1 MTIGIVGIKCGM
13 TRVFD
18 SSGESIPVTVVH
30 AEPNKITQRKTVEND
45 RYEAVQVGHGERVSQ
60 SEKRRQNKPLGGHL
74 AKSKAMQITGL
85 TEFRLDRYAVDA
97 TNVEH
102 DLGVELSVD
111 QFFKGQFVDVTGTS
125 KGKGFAGVIK
135 RWNFQRQDMTHGNS
149 LSHRTAGAIG
159 QCQTPGRVFKGKKM
173 AGHLGAERVT
183 VQNLQI
189 VGVDTERSLLMIKGG
204 LPGADGS
211 VVVVRPAIK
220 KGIQTPAASDE

>member
-1 MTIGIVGIKCGM
+1 M

-18 SSGESIPVTVVH
+18 ASGKSIPVTVVH
-30 AEPNKITQRKTVEND
+30 AEPNQVTQVKSQDSDQYSALQVIHGIGDDRISGKNRK
-45 RYEAVQVGHGERVSQ
+45 VS
-60 SEKRRQNKPLGGHL
+60 KPMQGHL
-74 AKSKAMQITGL
+74 AKSEAPNGDGL
-85 TEFRLDRYAVDA
+85 REFRLDRPTIDTSKSLPEIGGSLA
-97 TNVEH
+97 
-102 DLGVELSVD
+102 VD
-111 QFFKGQFVDVTGTS
+111 QFFKGQWVDVTGTS

-189 VGVDTERSLLMIKGG
+189 VDVDSERNLLLIKGAV
-204 LPGADGS
+204 PGANGNH
-211 VVVVRPAIK
+211 VMVRPAVK
-220 KGIQTPAASDE
+220 KGLQIDNSTTASEEG